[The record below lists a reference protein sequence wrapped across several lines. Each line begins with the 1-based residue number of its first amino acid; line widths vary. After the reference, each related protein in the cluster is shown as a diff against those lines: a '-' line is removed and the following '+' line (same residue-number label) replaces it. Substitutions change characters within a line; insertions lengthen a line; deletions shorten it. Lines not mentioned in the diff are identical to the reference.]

1 MKPANELPV
10 VKSKF
15 TKLTE
20 RFEQLNLTDKGEF
33 LEIATELYGQD
44 LTKEREK
51 LSSQVA
57 DLEQKQSKLKK

>member
-10 VKSKF
+10 IKGKY

-20 RFEQLNLTDKGEF
+20 RFQQLNLTDKGEF
-33 LEIATELYGQD
+33 LEIATELYDQD

-57 DLEQKQSKLKK
+57 DLEEKQSKLKK